1 MKKKLLSII
10 LLVTALILVGCGAE
24 ESEGEV
30 ASIYMTDGP
39 KYQYQMINTDEIMVQ
54 YEDGRPDKK
63 LSDYS
68 GSYTTD
74 TAVYLGSEVGVYLDG
89 EHYST
94 VVEYVPYTNID
105 FKRNVGDID
114 LYILMCR
121 EMEAKTDW
129 FEGTITY
136 ADGYVGS
143 IDAKEVELKRNADK
157 LVVKITVWGND
168 ALGYEIL
175 IPEAWDDMNL
185 NEQSQEEID
194 EWYDG
199 LGSGDSEVT
208 EESMSSSVVKDVD
221 TSNWTVEVQDYSTSS
236 SYVKFVKMKELLGLF
251 KQGIT
256 KTNNPELDGTCKA
269 FTYEFKD
276 DSDWVRMFGTST
288 INDVYMAYG
297 LPEYGVYRA
306 CSCGLHENDKNVQE
320 LLDSLGVKE
329 ESERLSFTGTISTIP
344 LDRHIIYNMS
354 KEELVDY
361 MANAHVYSLWG
372 NKGNG
377 LGWNETQRLYQDEF
391 LFTLYGTSVEEIE
404 DKFSV
409 YFSYESDIREI
420 YSVYL
425 NSDYPGNMF
434 EFYLEDTSV
443 LDGYMAKYMNDGL
456 QNVSEEQKSEVV
468 ITNYQADILT
478 RHGYEIPSFAT
489 RVN

>member
-199 LGSGDSEVT
+199 LVSGDSEVT
-208 EESMSSSVVKDVD
+208 EESMSSSVVKDGDFLSTLGVSKAEFISHLESIGYFTNEDYMRIDQRICEFDPRNDEDWSTFIRELESKVD
-221 TSNWTVEVQDYSTSS
+221 SYDMSTLDVSDPAVWVVQLLYLACYDGNNNVLMLQNGYDPTAEPEYVYDEVMRMEIPVDIGADLRSNFPLIEAKKVDVKPNSELSEDDVKEKCDWYNNENHCVLTVS
-236 SYVKFVKMKELLGLF
+236 SYITQYKNMLKKGYSEQVNNEMEFIEFLNIYDYVFNGKEY
-251 KQGIT
+251 I
-256 KTNNPELDGTCKA
+256 D
-269 FTYEFKD
+269 YETHI
-276 DSDWVRMFGTST
+276 S
-288 INDVYMAYG
+288 
-297 LPEYGVYRA
+297 EYGYIFNTKEDLEIA
-306 CSCGLHENDKNVQE
+306 DK
-320 LLDSLGVKE
+320 
-329 ESERLSFTGTISTIP
+329 
-344 LDRHIIYNMS
+344 
-354 KEELVDY
+354 
-361 MANAHVYSLWG
+361 
-372 NKGNG
+372 
-377 LGWNETQRLYQDEF
+377 
-391 LFTLYGTSVEEIE
+391 YGYI
-404 DKFSV
+404 
-409 YFSYESDIREI
+409 
-420 YSVYL
+420 
-425 NSDYPGNMF
+425 
-434 EFYLEDTSV
+434 
-443 LDGYMAKYMNDGL
+443 
-456 QNVSEEQKSEVV
+456 
-468 ITNYQADILT
+468 
-478 RHGYEIPSFAT
+478 
-489 RVN
+489 